1 MQIAVQICH
10 LRCRC
15 ELAKSLSDRDVVHI
29 DHTLVITLRN
39 AKLIARMP
47 EAANFAKHIT
57 RCHPSDS

>member
-10 LRCRC
+10 LHCHR
-15 ELAKSLSDRDVVHI
+15 ELAKSSSDIDVIHV
-29 DHTLVITLRN
+29 DHTLVIALRN
-39 AKLIARMP
+39 AKFLARMP